1 MAKIA
6 IIFGSST
13 GNTEYVA
20 NKVLRAFGEDN
31 AELHN
36 IRDPE
41 AFETLRSADRLVCC
55 LSTWGA
61 GDMQDDW
68 DERIGD
74 LERID
79 FSGKRVAIVG
89 LADQQNYPDTFADGV
104 AVLARI
110 VRQNGGM
117 VLGATSSEG
126 YNFTASRAEQDG
138 KFIGLVIDEDNQSD
152 QTDSRIREWV
162 GALKKVLR

>member
-1 MAKIA
+1 MTVA

-20 NKVLRAFGEDN
+20 NKVLRSFGEEN
-31 AELHN
+31 AALHN
-36 IRDPE
+36 IGDPQ
-41 AFETLRSADRLVCC
+41 TLDVIRRSTNVVCC

-68 DERIGD
+68 DV
-74 LERID
+74 LID
-79 FSGKRVAIVG
+79 ELKKINFGGKKIAILG
-89 LADQQNYPDTFADGV
+89 LADQQNYPDTFADGM

-110 VRQNGGM
+110 VRSHGGT
-117 VLGATSSEG
+117 VVGPTDSDG

-138 KFIGLVIDEDNQSD
+138 KFLGLVIDEDNQAD
-152 QTDSRIREWV
+152 LTDGRVRDWV
-162 GALKKVLR
+162 NGLKKQFR

>member
-1 MAKIA
+1 
-6 IIFGSST
+6 
-13 GNTEYVA
+13 
-20 NKVLRAFGEDN
+20 
-31 AELHN
+31 
-36 IRDPE
+36 
-41 AFETLRSADRLVCC
+41 
-55 LSTWGA
+55 
-61 GDMQDDW
+61 MQDDW